1 MTDKL
6 LLDTNAVI
14 YALQGALHINEL
26 LERRNLHLSFITEI
40 ELYSWPVLKPD
51 DQRLIRNFISS
62 CQILESSFPLKK
74 RVIEIRKNYKL
85 KMADAFI
92 AATAIQYDIPLVSA
106 DVVFNKVTGIN
117 FIKINL

>member
-51 DQRLIRNFISS
+51 DSAINKEFYFLVSNFGVFISPK
-62 CQILESSFPLKK
+62 EAG
-74 RVIEIRKNYKL
+74 N
-85 KMADAFI
+85 
-92 AATAIQYDIPLVSA
+92 
-106 DVVFNKVTGIN
+106 
-117 FIKINL
+117 

>member
-1 MTDKL
+1 M
-6 LLDTNAVI
+6 I
-14 YALQGALHINEL
+14 
-26 LERRNLHLSFITEI
+26 
-40 ELYSWPVLKPD
+40 
-51 DQRLIRNFISS
+51 QRLIRNFISS
-62 CQILESSFPLKK
+62 CQILEYSFPLKK

-106 DVVFNKVTGIN
+106 GVVFNKVTGIN